1 MLNIRKIFLI
11 SIVIY
16 HFSLERER
24 EKKKKEKCNKL
35 VCNIH
40 GKENYVVHIRAL
52 KQALNNG
59 LILKKYI
66 KYINLIK
73 KHS

>member
-16 HFSLERER
+16 HFSLEKERER
-24 EKKKKEKCNKL
+24 KKKEKCNKL

>member
-1 MLNIRKIFLI
+1 M
-11 SIVIY
+11 IY

-24 EKKKKEKCNKL
+24 EREREREKKKEKYNKL

-40 GKENYVVHIRAL
+40 DKEDYVVHIRAL
-52 KQALNNG
+52 KQTLNNG

-73 KHS
+73 KLG